1 MKIGID
7 IRTLSFRKGG
17 ISQYTYSL
25 LKSLVRIDLT
35 NMYYLFNYNK
45 SPYDWDTFRNNV
57 REITL
62 RLPQRYNLNAVWEN
76 ILVPTAIKKFKIDLW
91 FGPDFVIPRNLR
103 IPSIVTVHDLLF
115 KESFNS
121 HSNKTLNRLSKKVN
135 YSLRKAAR
143 VIVPSSF
150 TRDVLQEEYNI
161 GDSKI
166 AIIPEAADERFHTI
180 KDKTLLQS
188 VLQRYGIRSPY
199 ILFAGETSRRKNLI
213 RLLHAYH
220 ILKTQDKLGNRKLLI
235 VGKRTIDTPR
245 VIEAANRLNL
255 SPDVVFTGYIADDD
269 LPFLYNGSDI
279 FVFPSLYEGFGI
291 PPLEAMQCG
300 TPVAASCLNAIRE
313 VVGEG
318 ALLFDPNDERDIA
331 DKVDQIINNK
341 INVKELLRKGKNQA
355 QKFSWKKAAVQTLA
369 VFESLL

>member
-25 LKSLVRIDLT
+25 LKNLVRIDSS
-35 NMYYLFNYNK
+35 NVYYLFNFNK
-45 SPYDWDTFRNNV
+45 SPYDWDTFRSNV
-57 REITL
+57 REIIL

-76 ILVPTAIKKFKIDLW
+76 ILVPAAVNKFGIDLW
-91 FGPDFVIPRNLR
+91 FGPDFVIPRNLK

-115 KESFNS
+115 KELL
-121 HSNKTLNRLSKKVN
+121 KTHNNRTLKRLSTKIRYSIKK
-135 YSLRKAAR
+135 AHR

-150 TRDVLQEEYNI
+150 TRDVVQEEYNI
-161 GDSKI
+161 ETKKI

-180 KDKTLLQS
+180 REKA
-188 VLQRYGIRSPY
+188 VLQRVLERYGIRFPY

-213 RLLHAYH
+213 GLLHAYH
-220 ILKTQDKLGNRKLLI
+220 ILKTANNLGNRKLLI
-235 VGKRTIDTPR
+235 VGKRTIDTAQA
-245 VIEAANRLNL
+245 IQAINRLNL
-255 SPDVVFTGYIADDD
+255 SSDVVFTGYIADDD

-300 TPVAASCLNAIRE
+300 TPVAASCLTAVPE

-318 ALLFDPNDERDIA
+318 ALLFNPNDDRDIA
-331 DKVDQIINNK
+331 DKIDQIINNK
-341 INVKELLRKGKNQA
+341 INVKKLLKRGKDRA
-355 QKFSWKKAAVQTLA
+355 RKFSWKKAADQTLD
-369 VFESLL
+369 VFESLF